1 MAEKNS
7 SDTCALACAR
17 INGDSGREED
27 VTTDGSL
34 PSNQPRLHRAN
45 TTEEKRKMRNLRKKR
60 LRCTRN
66 QAKTIK
72 RLKSTLEATKLK
84 VEEDERKITALRTR
98 TFWEMWRWEL
108 EKRKET
114 MIMTR
119 RAGQL
124 QLQQSTHL
132 HIPEIDSSM
141 LSDPFL
147 NGEKQECYV
156 GRGSF
161 GVVKL
166 QLYRGIFVAVKEL
179 LQRSVKEDI
188 KNEADILA
196 GLCYPFLPYL
206 FGICTNSR
214 PFKIVMQYHG
224 FIDMSTTTPPRSHTL
239 GHEIFKHVFCLKA
252 TDWLI
257 VCAQILD
264 AVNYLHSS
272 ADILHNDIKCDN
284 IVFGVPTTATTT
296 TTTSTT
302 NYFQILLIDF
312 GKATKTASGKLYFL
326 TELEKEEYRV
336 RYSHFAPEVID
347 GKSRQTTYSDMYS
360 VGGIFYCIVE
370 NSSLK

>member
-1 MAEKNS
+1 MHLRFSVTVMAAKNS
-7 SDTCALACAR
+7 SDTCALACTR
-17 INGDSGREED
+17 INDTFGTSPRGDD

-34 PSNQPRLHRAN
+34 PSNQPRLHQAN
-45 TTEEKRKMRNLRKKR
+45 TIEEKRKMRNSRKKR

-66 QAKTIK
+66 QAKSIK

-84 VEEDERKITALRTR
+84 VQDNESKITALRRMTR
-98 TFWEMWRWEL
+98 TFWERWRWEL
-108 EKRKET
+108 EKRKEA

-124 QLQQSTHL
+124 QLQQNTHL
-132 HIPEIDSSM
+132 HIPEIESSM

-166 QLYRGIFVAVKEL
+166 QLYGGIYVAVKEL
-179 LQRSVKEDI
+179 LQRSVKEDV

-196 GLCYPFLPYL
+196 GLCHPFLPYL

-214 PFKIVMQYHG
+214 PFKIIMQYHG
-224 FIDMSTTTPPRSHTL
+224 FIDRSTTMPPRSHTL
-239 GHEIFKHVFCLKA
+239 GHELFKHVFCLKA

-284 IVFGVPTTATTT
+284 IV
-296 TTTSTT
+296 
-302 NYFQILLIDF
+302 
-312 GKATKTASGKLYFL
+312 LYHL
-326 TELEKEEYRV
+326 T
-336 RYSHFAPEVID
+336 
-347 GKSRQTTYSDMYS
+347 
-360 VGGIFYCIVE
+360 VG
-370 NSSLK
+370 L